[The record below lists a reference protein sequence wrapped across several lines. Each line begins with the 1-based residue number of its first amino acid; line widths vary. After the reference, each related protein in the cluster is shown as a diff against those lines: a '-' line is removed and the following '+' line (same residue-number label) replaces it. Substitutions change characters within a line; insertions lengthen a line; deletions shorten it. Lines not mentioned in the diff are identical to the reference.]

1 LDADSYYHNRA
12 WMDSLDFDTSEAYLN
27 ITMLE
32 IQKGLVVPKGSV
44 VRRGLE
50 THAPWPDGSR
60 YKIIMGIKKKFV
72 AQDEPEEDTAT
83 VRKQVEE
90 SESESEYED
99 FTDSSESSEE
109 SD

>member
-1 LDADSYYHNRA
+1 
-12 WMDSLDFDTSEAYLN
+12 MDSLDFDTPEAYLN